1 MSWAGHLQQRKQLF
15 KVKIRDANTDQWVP
29 SFTRHRCRNM
39 WVMGFPGRRQ
49 AELLALWAGLE
60 AFGAGLEAVEAVTA
74 LGWWSQGS
82 CRRWDAVTTFWGGDL
97 FVCALKLSH
106 FGRRVTGVKGKRASR
121 EWKDWRDGR
130 HLWKVFPLQ
139 TCYTCFL
146 YFTALPFWKKDD
158 QPKGII
164 FSCKAGKHQQ
174 RRAGDVWHKIGN
186 EPAKKPSKFP
196 IKRTYW
202 QREHKSCY

>member
-1 MSWAGHLQQRKQLF
+1 MQTQISESLHSLG
-15 KVKIRDANTDQWVP
+15 T
-29 SFTRHRCRNM
+29 
-39 WVMGFPGRRQ
+39 
-49 AELLALWAGLE
+49 
-60 AFGAGLEAVEAVTA
+60 GAGTCGWWDSQEGERLNCWLRGLWSWTWVEAVEAVTA

-82 CRRWDAVTTFWGGDL
+82 CRRWAAVTTFWGADL

-106 FGRRVTGVKGKRASR
+106 FGRRVAGVKGKRASR